1 MVLYFD
7 MCCLKRPFDD
17 QTQARIA
24 LERTAVLA
32 LLKAVD
38 QRQLRAVRSLAHE
51 LENSRNPNPRRA
63 RAVAAWLATL
73 NPMEATPEGVINR
86 AITLQQRGLGTLDAL
101 HIAWAEYL
109 KVDVFVTVDDDL
121 LARTA
126 RMPDIMI
133 GIRDPVALVM
143 ELSL

>member
-1 MVLYFD
+1 
-7 MCCLKRPFDD
+7 
-17 QTQARIA
+17 
-24 LERTAVLA
+24 
-32 LLKAVD
+32 
-38 QRQLRAVRSLAHE
+38 
-51 LENSRNPNPRRA
+51 
-63 RAVAAWLATL
+63 
-73 NPMEATPEGVINR
+73 MEPTPEGVINR